1 MVLSDKAVTGGGVFW
16 VLKHPRNYLQFFSV
30 SQPLPSLSL
39 CNRQFFTKIHFLLK
53 VVATLPVSSA
63 TAEQTCSTLKRL
75 KTYLRNA
82 TGQDRL
88 TGLALMSVHRDIDVN
103 IQRAI
108 AEETQTF

>member
-1 MVLSDKAVTGGGVFW
+1 MFKM
-16 VLKHPRNYLQFFSV
+16 FF
-30 SQPLPSLSL
+30 
-39 CNRQFFTKIHFLLK
+39 I
-53 VVATLPVSSA
+53 
-63 TAEQTCSTLKRL
+63 
-75 KTYLRNA
+75 A